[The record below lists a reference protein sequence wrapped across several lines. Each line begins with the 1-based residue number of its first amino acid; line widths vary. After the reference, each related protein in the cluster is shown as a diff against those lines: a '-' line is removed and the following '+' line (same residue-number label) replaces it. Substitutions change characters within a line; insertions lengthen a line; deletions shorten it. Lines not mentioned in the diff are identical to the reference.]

1 MLKKLAA
8 RLCLSPPPEVVLSEA
23 DIDLLTANTGLP
35 RDEVEQLHA
44 SFLANHGEGRI
55 SRRSFLALL
64 EQNGGGGSGGG
75 HPSPKLGRHMFRM
88 FDTNSDGQV
97 SFVELV
103 LALHVMK
110 RGSAEDN
117 LRRIFRLFDINSD
130 GEISRKELEK
140 IVKHLGDEE
149 EEEAVDNVARTAF
162 DEMDDNGDGRIDQ
175 EEFVSACL
183 TRRRK
188 TSTELATKIA
198 SIFVAEG

>member
-1 MLKKLAA
+1 MLKKFAA
-8 RLCLSPPPEVVLSEA
+8 RLLSPPPEVVLSEA

-35 RDEVEQLHA
+35 RDEVERLHA

-64 EQNGGGGSGGG
+64 EQNGGGGG

-149 EEEAVDNVARTAF
+149 EDNVARTAF

>member
-1 MLKKLAA
+1 M
-8 RLCLSPPPEVVLSEA
+8 
-23 DIDLLTANTGLP
+23 G
-35 RDEVEQLHA
+35 
-44 SFLANHGEGRI
+44 
-55 SRRSFLALL
+55 
-64 EQNGGGGSGGG
+64 NGGGGG
-75 HPSPKLGRHMFRM
+75 HPSPKLGRHMFRI

-149 EEEAVDNVARTAF
+149 EEDRDNVARTAF
-162 DEMDDNGDGRIDQ
+162 DEK
-175 EEFVSACL
+175 EFVSACL

-198 SIFVAEG
+198 SIFVAEGGPVNQDCLFQCFFVSISHFIINKLFIYLNNYIGTRYLL

>member
-1 MLKKLAA
+1 
-8 RLCLSPPPEVVLSEA
+8 
-23 DIDLLTANTGLP
+23 
-35 RDEVEQLHA
+35 
-44 SFLANHGEGRI
+44 
-55 SRRSFLALL
+55 
-64 EQNGGGGSGGG
+64 
-75 HPSPKLGRHMFRM
+75 MFRM

-103 LALHVMK
+103 LALHVME

-117 LRRIFRLFDINSD
+117 LRRIFRLFNINSD

-149 EEEAVDNVARTAF
+149 EDGDSVARTAF

-188 TSTELATKIA
+188 TSAELATKIA